1 MWTLIRKSS
10 EEPPPNVGVLLMK
23 KAIFG
28 HTTRPGVQAAFV
40 SKAYCPPGNIMG
52 IS

>member
-1 MWTLIRKSS
+1 
-10 EEPPPNVGVLLMK
+10 MK

-28 HTTRPGVQAAFV
+28 HTTRPGVQASFV

-52 IS
+52 ISKILNHIRDEVRRD